1 MYLFLRCLCKD
12 CVNQYSKQRNA
23 TVSHYLLFELILNIR
38 LFNNYCKFIIFV
50 RSAVLHSQKVTLSV
64 DLDNASLFVAS
75 PVRYHVFYNLC
86 YEPLKESKMLEWF
99 GSKVANIAFSF
110 WKQFQILVS
119 LTSRNR
125 LPGNW
130 NGPSIWE
137 SPTMTPTTHKI
148 ALRRPMSSPVKTTA
162 LYLKFNYLVLVSK
175 WVQNYVFFGELSQ
188 FI

>member
-64 DLDNASLFVAS
+64 DLVLI
-75 PVRYHVFYNLC
+75 
-86 YEPLKESKMLEWF
+86 SK
-99 GSKVANIAFSF
+99 S
-110 WKQFQILVS
+110 
-119 LTSRNR
+119 
-125 LPGNW
+125 
-130 NGPSIWE
+130 
-137 SPTMTPTTHKI
+137 
-148 ALRRPMSSPVKTTA
+148 
-162 LYLKFNYLVLVSK
+162 
-175 WVQNYVFFGELSQ
+175 VQNYVFFGELSQ